1 MHLPTEINHGS
12 RPVRAPVPPPP
23 PPPREQVDPAVR
35 APALHQGKP
44 DAPPPQTY
52 VQHEVEPGETL
63 TQVSRRYQT
72 AVPMLEAANPQIAD
86 PDAIE
91 IGQKI
96 NVPIGPGYGTEP
108 TREVVEPGQTLTE
121 MAKSHPG
128 VSAGDIASANRHEI
142 PNANLIYP
150 GQEVWVPAQKPLTP
164 LEQKTQATDDAMATA
179 RKAEQ
184 AYDELPADTNPTTR
198 LRLHEDREKARG
210 DLKTATAAE
219 LDARARTGLPPG
231 QQPAEADYERAGQQ
245 IQERYKSDAGETKQL
260 KQALDGLAADRKQAA
275 VDKEAADIV
284 AQAKKE
290 SDPGKAVQ
298 ALDVGLKNASPEV
311 KAAALASADGRA
323 LVQAAADW
331 ATEPMGDKGI
341 AGDTPMWNGRDGPL
355 EGEQAMDRLDQV
367 TKGLSPE
374 MAAAVVDKS
383 LPAFETYAKACEER
397 FGRSGVVG
405 AQEMTSALNVLERSL
420 DTPQGQANMER
431 MLKAGI
437 WNAPAV
443 VDHIGNG
450 GRPDYALAYGK
461 QAPSAATF
469 GDPADT
475 AQRVIDAGME
485 RFRGKVEEDAR
496 AYAGHMEEIGWLI
509 QNQGGAMTPQQLEK
523 AIAHYTKEKGP
534 EWEAKGKELQQQL
547 AKDGEKLLAQMAALG
562 QGANNPATQD
572 ASIEALNKTLEDPAA
587 QSAIH
592 AAFQTNPD
600 ITQGP
605 LGQKLLDFLVN
616 PNLSGPTKL
625 ANRSVWLGQ
634 DFATAY
640 VKSSVLAQ
648 AGSGA
653 LDPKNPESVQK
664 AKDALAKM
672 RDSRFAKLIGVS
684 PEQMNKAIDAVED
697 ATMPRPGDT
706 DASVAK
712 RLKAMDETLGGIK
725 GLEKTTLPGQLVR
738 AAGIGLA
745 SAGLLASTGKAI
757 DDPSWANVLRVFSDS
772 AGLAWRGADIAVG
785 RGALNAESALGKLG
799 SSGFM
804 KITSGL
810 GAFVDAFAA
819 VDALSKRDP
828 ESAAFFTA
836 QGAGMLMATFAAG
849 GPVGWI
855 GLGLMVGGAL
865 GQWAWNEHKANST
878 HEPRWDDGRSM
889 EFLKKHAGINEDAAR
904 TLCDQSGEGYS
915 AVPLL
920 AKYAHT
926 QGLDL
931 NQAGDQQKF
940 ADWINGMKGDDLK
953 ALTKRLHMTAD
964 QIDGDVEKFGA
975 TGPNDAKYQPTEVIE
990 YTDDNYQPATM
1001 SFDRAPLSAVQL
1013 EKFLQELG
1021 VAAL

>member
-1 MHLPTEINHGS
+1 MHLPAEVNHGS
-12 RPVRAPVPPPP
+12 RPARAPVPPPP

-52 VQHEVEPGETL
+52 VQHEVERGETL
-63 TQVSRRYQT
+63 TEVSRRYQT
-72 AVPMLEAANPQIAD
+72 TVPMLEAANPQIAD
-86 PDAIE
+86 PDVIDV
-91 IGQKI
+91 GQKI
-96 NVPIGPGYGTEP
+96 NVPIGPGYGAEP

-121 MAKSHPG
+121 MARSHPG
-128 VSAGDIASANRHEI
+128 VSVGDIAGANRHEI
-142 PNANLIYP
+142 PNANLIHP
-150 GQEVWVPAQKPLTP
+150 GQEVWVPAQKALTP
-164 LEQKTQATDDAMATA
+164 LEQKTQATDEAMTTA

-184 AYDELPADTNPTTR
+184 AYDELPSDANPATR
-198 LRLHEDREKARG
+198 LRLHENRENARA
-210 DLKTATAAE
+210 DLEAAASAE
-219 LDARARTGLPPG
+219 LDARARAGLPPG
-231 QQPAEADYERAGQQ
+231 QQPAESDYQRAGQE
-245 IQERYKSDAGETKQL
+245 IQARYKSDDGETKQL
-260 KQALDGLAADRKQAA
+260 KQALDALAGDRRQAA

-284 AQAKKE
+284 AQARKE

-298 ALDVGLKNASPEV
+298 ALDEGLKNASPEV

-323 LVQAAADW
+323 LIQAAADW

-341 AGDTPMWNGRDGPL
+341 AGDTPMWNGLDGPL
-355 EGEQAMDRLDQV
+355 EGEQAMERLDQV
-367 TKGLSPE
+367 TKGLSPG

-383 LPAFETYAKACEER
+383 LPAFETYAKACEEH
-397 FGRSGVVG
+397 FGHSGVVG
-405 AQEMTSALNVLERSL
+405 AREMTSALNVLERSL
-420 DTPQGQANMER
+420 DTPQGQANMDR

-437 WNAPAV
+437 WNAQAM

-450 GRPDYALAYGK
+450 GRPDYALAYGR
-461 QAPSAATF
+461 QAPDSVPY

-523 AIAHYTKEKGP
+523 AIADYTKKQGP
-534 EWEAKGKELQQQL
+534 EWEAKGKDLQKQL
-547 AKDGEKLLAQMAALG
+547 AQDGEKLLAQMAALG

-572 ASIEALNKTLEDPAA
+572 ASIEALKKTLQDPVA

-592 AAFQTNPD
+592 AAFQANPD

-605 LGQKLLDFLVN
+605 LGQKLLDFLIN
-616 PNLSGPTKL
+616 PNLSGPAKL

-640 VKSSVLAQ
+640 VKSSVLAL
-648 AGSGA
+648 AGSGTV
-653 LDPKNPESVQK
+653 DPNKPETIQR
-664 AKDALAKM
+664 AKDELAKM

-697 ATMPRPGDT
+697 AALRPGDT
-706 DASVAK
+706 GSVAK
-712 RLKAMDETLGGIK
+712 RLKDLDETLDGIK

-745 SAGLLASTGKAI
+745 GAGLLASTGKAI
-757 DDPSWANVLRVFSDS
+757 DDPSWANIFRVVSDS

-785 RGALNAESALGKLG
+785 RGALNADSALGKLG
-799 SSGFM
+799 GSVFM
-804 KITSGL
+804 KFTSGL

-819 VDALSKRDP
+819 ADALAKGDP

-865 GQWAWNEHKANST
+865 GQWAWNEHKAHST

-889 EFLKKHAGINEDAAR
+889 EFLQHAGIKEEAAR
-904 TLCDQSGEGYS
+904 TLCDQSGAGHS
-915 AVPLL
+915 VVPLL
-920 AKYAHT
+920 AKYAQT

-940 ADWINGMKGDDLK
+940 ADWINGMETGELEELKG
-953 ALTKRLHMTAD
+953 RLHGTANRLE
-964 QIDGDVEKFGA
+964 GDADKFGA
-975 TGPNDAKYQPTEVIE
+975 TAADDGSYKSSVTNYYPYPYSAPTGNV
-990 YTDDNYQPATM
+990 TSHPSPM
-1001 SFDRAPLSAVQL
+1001 SAVQL
-1013 EKFLQELG
+1013 EKVLEELG
-1021 VAAL
+1021 VKPL